1 MAISRAI
8 PTGSAPTNAP
18 SAMCLRPSTAAS
30 SVRVEAGIRGM
41 APWKR
46 RKRLSVDRPANTV
59 SSTAPSWGPS
69 SRTVS
74 IGVVISGPL
83 S

>member
-1 MAISRAI
+1 M
-8 PTGSAPTNAP
+8 PMGSGPANAP

-30 SVRVEAGIRGM
+30 SVRVEEGIRGM

-46 RKRLSVDRPANTV
+46 RKRLSVDSPAKTA